1 MGSPKKRSR
10 RRNRSRQ
17 PTHARLGQHFFKSGS
32 VARQIIRSIR
42 LQKHQS
48 VLELGAGEG
57 FFTSLISPD
66 VRSIAAIDVDP

>member
-1 MGSPKKRSR
+1 
-10 RRNRSRQ
+10 
-17 PTHARLGQHFFKSGS
+17 
-32 VARQIIRSIR
+32 